1 MKSTAKAVK
10 SVRSTVASTA
20 TVSTRSA
27 KLAETAVNKFPPNNP
42 SLNILKTDLSRFKF
56 NSKSVLQNLGSSSKE
71 PNKAETTA
79 IKDAEKQT
87 IHQTESLKKESEK
100 KVKREHIKIECDDNA
115 EPVSRKSRKKM
126 PDNWEEVL
134 KNLRDMRKNFDAPV
148 DSLGCHKCSDE
159 TASPEVMRYQA
170 LLSLMLSSQTKDQ
183 VTHAAM
189 LRLREHGCTVENILK
204 MSDEKL
210 GKLIVPVGFWK
221 SKVKY
226 IKKASEILKDQ
237 YNCDIPRT
245 VEDLCKLPGVGPK
258 MAHLCMKTAWGETTG
273 IGVDTHVH
281 RICNRLGWVKTK
293 TPEETR
299 KALEDWLPFELW
311 SEVNHLLVG
320 FGQQICIAKKPEC
333 VSCKNRNL
341 CPYGKIGK
349 K

>member
-1 MKSTAKAVK
+1 MKSTAKAMK
-10 SVRSTVASTA
+10 SAKSSAASTVTGR
-20 TVSTRSA
+20 TRSA
-27 KLAETAVNKFPPNNP
+27 KPAETVANKNSLNNP
-42 SLNILKTDLSRFKF
+42 SLNIMKTDLSRFKF
-56 NSKSVLQNLGSSSKE
+56 DSKSVLQNLESSSKK
-71 PNKAETTA
+71 PNKAEICD
-79 IKDAEKQT
+79 IKDAKKQT
-87 IHQTESLKKESEK
+87 IDQTEFLKKESEG
-100 KVKREHIKIECDDNA
+100 KVKREHIKIKHDDIEEA
-115 EPVSRKSRKKM
+115 VARKNVKKM

-134 KNLRDMRKNFDAPV
+134 ENLRDMRKNFDAPV

-159 TASPEVMRYQA
+159 TASPEVIRYQA
-170 LLSLMLSSQTKDQ
+170 LLSLMLSSQTKDE

-204 MSDEKL
+204 MSNEEL
-210 GKLIVPVGFWK
+210 GNLIIPVGFWK

-299 KALEDWLPFELW
+299 KALEGWLPFELW
-311 SEVNHLLVG
+311 CEVNHLLVG
-320 FGQQICIAKKPEC
+320 FGQQICIAKKPAC

-341 CPYGKIGK
+341 CPYGKMGK